1 MKADHGLMRLH
12 DLQHFL
18 SSGSLEDSLQG
29 QAQQCAH
36 MLEADSCSI
45 MLLSGGSGEDLR
57 LRVHAR
63 TGDLPEAVLAA
74 DIGRG
79 EGISGQVLASGEALL
94 VEDIGN
100 SAYALLARRP
110 RMAGRSLMSAP
121 IRIEGRIVGIVNVAG
136 STFVRDDLV
145 LLEVICLF
153 IGKSIQVVQ
162 LQKLLDS
169 RFAQLA
175 LAHEAEEAGRTA
187 YRNPE
192 EVARILARSFF
203 KELVKAGFEAPQI
216 VGAASEIIDQLNN
229 KLHQKK

>member
-18 SSGSLEDSLQG
+18 SGGSLEDSLQS
-29 QAQQCAH
+29 QAQQCAR
-36 MLEADSCSI
+36 MLKADSCSI

-63 TGDLPEAVLAA
+63 SGDLPEAVLAA

-175 LAHEAEEAGRTA
+175 LAHETEEAGRTA

-229 KLHQKK
+229 KLHKKK